1 MNFSVILNNNIHKS
15 LVIHLHKN
23 IKVINKN
30 IKIFST
36 LNINKK
42 FNLLKNKLPF

>member
-1 MNFSVILNNNIHKS
+1 MNFLAMLNNNIRKI
-15 LVIHLHKN
+15 LVIHLHKH

-42 FNLLKNKLPF
+42 LNLLKNKVPF